1 MRCNLQGQPEDFVC
15 IVASRRRYVEERIA
29 PEGNQN
35 GSYVP
40 WTDDEGI
47 ETLEDFF
54 RTDPKIVEDDSPID
68 FERKDPEEE
77 VEADLLLP

>member
-1 MRCNLQGQPEDFVC
+1 M
-15 IVASRRRYVEERIA
+15 EEIDSG
-29 PEGNQN
+29 EENQN

-47 ETLEDFF
+47 ETLEGFF
-54 RTDPKIVEDDSPID
+54 RTDPNIVEDDSPID
-68 FERKDPEEE
+68 FEREDPEKEGE

>member
-1 MRCNLQGQPEDFVC
+1 MLRKE
-15 IVASRRRYVEERIA
+15 SR

-47 ETLEDFF
+47 ENLEDFF
-54 RTDPKIVEDDSPID
+54 RTDPKIVEAKSPID
-68 FERKDPEEE
+68 FERENPEKEE
-77 VEADLLLP
+77 LEADLLLP